1 MTKHTFILNLTTDA
15 TDWNDHLSDAI
26 NQLCSETNGTVEI
39 LELNEKGA
47 AKVNAVAWE
56 E

>member
-1 MTKHTFILNLTTDA
+1 MAIHTVVLNISTDA
-15 TDWNDHLSDAI
+15 SDWKDHLSDAI
-26 NQLCSETNGTVEI
+26 NQLCSETNGTVEV